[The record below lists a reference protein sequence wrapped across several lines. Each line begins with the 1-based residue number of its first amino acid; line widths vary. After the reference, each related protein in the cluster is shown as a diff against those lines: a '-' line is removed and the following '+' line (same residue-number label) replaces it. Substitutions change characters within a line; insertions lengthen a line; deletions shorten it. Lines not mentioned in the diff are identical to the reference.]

1 MEKMKAIE
9 ILKEEY
15 KDIVISPNSSGCFTV
30 GLLDNEDYF
39 KWKVWLVGPRDSPY
53 RGGLFILKII
63 FPENYPNSAP
73 DIIFLTPIY
82 HLNVNPYKNENEG
95 HERLG
100 YVNLGFNKKWNPEIK
115 IKELLIQLY
124 PLFYLTNIELPYG
137 MDIAVEYKFKR
148 ALYEE
153 KAKYFTKKY
162 ANPINTIKIYDKSW
176 DFSYDD
182 SDFIPN

>member
-1 MEKMKAIE
+1 MHSFDILQLFHLFYYSE

-82 HLNVNPYKNENEG
+82 HLNVNPYKNEKDG
-95 HERLG
+95 AERLG
-100 YVNLGFNKKWNPEIK
+100 HINLGINKKWKPETK
-115 IKELLIQLY
+115 IRQILIQLY
-124 PLFYLTNIELPYG
+124 SLFYFPNTEL
-137 MDIAVEYKFKR
+137 
-148 ALYEE
+148 
-153 KAKYFTKKY
+153 
-162 ANPINTIKIYDKSW
+162 SW
-176 DFSYDD
+176 NGYSY
-182 SDFIPN
+182 